1 MQILFLVSHQS
12 IENTFINQ
20 LAVANG
26 CLGPKHQNSFTM
38 VAIVIDTQRFD
49 CKMYTLN
56 SAGFHTGGEGG
67 GFPVPPQEI

>member
-1 MQILFLVSHQS
+1 MDCDSVMQILFLVSHQS

-38 VAIVIDTQRFD
+38 VAIVIDILRGLTVR
-49 CKMYTLN
+49 CT
-56 SAGFHTGGEGG
+56 H
-67 GFPVPPQEI
+67 